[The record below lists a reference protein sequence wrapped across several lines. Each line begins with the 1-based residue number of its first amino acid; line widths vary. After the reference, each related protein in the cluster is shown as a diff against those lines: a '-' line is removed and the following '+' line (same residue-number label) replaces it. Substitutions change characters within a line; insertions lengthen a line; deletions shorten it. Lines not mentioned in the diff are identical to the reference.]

1 MTHVGRAARAKLG
14 REPEARYIQLVMLD
28 AGDLPSDPEALR
40 ALIIAERARHAE
52 RIAEFVSESD
62 RLRAIIRELQ
72 RHRFGR
78 RSEQLDRDQLSLAL
92 EDVEQSL
99 ATVEA
104 AQEGAR
110 RRGSFDPRPARSIAA
125 PCPRTCRGSRR

>member
-1 MTHVGRAARAKLG
+1 MRSLG
-14 REPEARYIQLVMLD
+14 ERPEARYIQLVMLD

-99 ATVEA
+99 AAGEA
-104 AQEGAR
+104 AQERRAPSQRLRSESRKIKRGALPAHL
-110 RRGSFDPRPARSIAA
+110 PRITHALR
-125 PCPRTCRGSRR
+125 